1 MTHLIYIADPMC
13 SWCYGFGPQL
23 DALLDALPDAQLDIV
38 VGGLRAYHTEVMD
51 EAQKA
56 TIMGHWKHVESAS
69 GLPFSASGMARP
81 DFVYDTEPACR
92 ALVAARILG
101 EDLPAR
107 AMLDVFHAVQHAF
120 YAQGRDVTKLQ
131 VLAEVGAAAL
141 MEARARSSLAEQA
154 IAPLDSADFLDTLSA
169 ASTISET
176 RQDFA
181 QTQRW
186 GIQGFPALVLEHDA
200 KLHLICSGYT
210 KTADLMERIAAITH
224 AAS

>member
-1 MTHLIYIADPMC
+1 MYHLIYIADPMC

-23 DALLDALPDAQLDIV
+23 NALLDALPDAQLDIV
-38 VGGLRAYHTEVMD
+38 VGGLRAYNTEVMD
-51 EAQKA
+51 EAKKA
-56 TIMGHWKHVESAS
+56 TILGHWKHVEAAS
-69 GLPFSASGMARP
+69 GLPFSTSGMARP

-92 ALVAARILG
+92 ALVAARILNP
-101 EDLPAR
+101 DLPSR
-107 AMLDVFHAVQHAF
+107 SMLDVFHAIQHAF
-120 YAQGRDVTKLQ
+120 YAQGRDVTDLQ
-131 VLAEVGAAAL
+131 VLAEIGAAAL
-141 MEARARSSLAEQA
+141 TDAIGPEGLAEQA

-200 KLHLICSGYT
+200 TLHLICSGYT
-210 KTADLMERIAAITH
+210 KTAVLLERIEAITK
-224 AAS
+224 ATP